1 MNMFKSK
8 LFLNL
13 MIFSLLGLNFAL
25 MYWLDTRAGSMWG
38 WNATDFVNGHVF
50 HLKDVIAIGQFVIFA
65 MTIDMVMRRLVSSFN
80 AHSKQFQIPAILVQ
94 CFSILIYVLV
104 GVAGFILLYDHSVTH
119 LFALSGAIGLGVG
132 YAFRDVIADTVNS
145 IAIQADGL
153 ISINDWIEVADGEKS
168 QYFQVVQFDRRMV
181 TLRNRYDYLVKIPN
195 TRFMGMSYINLSK
208 QTEGRGSRR
217 SLEIQLDALN
227 NSEKVLDILN
237 LALESILNG
246 NKDFVHTYYCGI
258 NKLAEGSVTY
268 KILYECIPSMKVT
281 ASEAFVMKTVL
292 RFLAAAGMNTGSSME
307 VQTLDKHLSKTSNR
321 LYETYEYS
329 PLKVLSHTEALELS
343 KTARIVSCFKGEQLI
358 HQGEHADSMF
368 LVSEGSLEVKIRD
381 KQDQLVTV
389 ASLWPGDCVGEM
401 SLLTGAPRSA
411 DVFARV
417 DSMLVEIKKENIAP
431 IFESNPRLIG
441 EISELLAKRQAQS
454 AAMTDGGSKDGLRT
468 QSENLAKKI
477 LHYFFK

>member
-1 MNMFKSK
+1 
-8 LFLNL
+8 
-13 MIFSLLGLNFAL
+13 
-25 MYWLDTRAGSMWG
+25 
-38 WNATDFVNGHVF
+38 
-50 HLKDVIAIGQFVIFA
+50 
-65 MTIDMVMRRLVSSFN
+65 
-80 AHSKQFQIPAILVQ
+80 
-94 CFSILIYVLV
+94 
-104 GVAGFILLYDHSVTH
+104 
-119 LFALSGAIGLGVG
+119 
-132 YAFRDVIADTVNS
+132 
-145 IAIQADGL
+145 
-153 ISINDWIEVADGEKS
+153 
-168 QYFQVVQFDRRMV
+168 
-181 TLRNRYDYLVKIPN
+181 
-195 TRFMGMSYINLSK
+195 
-208 QTEGRGSRR
+208 
-217 SLEIQLDALN
+217 
-227 NSEKVLDILN
+227 
-237 LALESILNG
+237 
-246 NKDFVHTYYCGI
+246 
-258 NKLAEGSVTY
+258 
-268 KILYECIPSMKVT
+268 MKVT

-454 AAMTDGGSKDGLRT
+454 AAMTGGGSKDGLRT

-477 LHYFFK
+477 LHFFFK